1 MHRLYA
7 ILLCAVSSG
16 ASAATAYAP
25 FTFANSATGQSQGL
39 WLADSAHPGN
49 PPVQVSNQTLDGT
62 TANIATFNDWT
73 LDANRHATD
82 IQPQLVV
89 YGVGGHLFKVNLSP
103 LTAVQQLGNG
113 TYQELCS
120 LTPLDQHPFAPG
132 RAFVQA
138 VVEPVGSPNT
148 CAQNLG
154 TQTWLIPANATA
166 AAAPTLRPSFWSVL
180 GAFTDPA
187 TGAFNKWIIW
197 TGNEIDTDNAT
208 FTRASTLLVGPPA
221 GPAPVL
227 TFRLD
232 GTAFIDSQVTAG
244 TTVTDNWYRLTPATA
259 ALIAS
264 FPYANTAPCAF
275 FSTSMLDAATGTFV
289 IVAPDNLGYAAFTTP
304 IGGGAL
310 TQIYSDHSGTVCG
323 AIEGDSASAGFIS
336 LGESDVNT
344 GLTTAIGI
352 NEAGPATQTK
362 VVLAGGPN
370 SSAFV
375 HYTIGGHDWID
386 LSTFGPGGTT
396 FSTIVA
402 DADGTLVQTYANS
415 RISDDGWSGFP
426 VSGAPSN
433 IDRDVVYLFSPA
445 STVNCTGGTL
455 AAINPS
461 TFVSTNIAGLPANA
475 CRPLAFGFG
484 PINLGGLATATG
496 GGSPIQIDP
505 TAGQLYF
512 PLGPQPGGSFLN
524 PAILSGYPFF

>member
-16 ASAATAYAP
+16 ASAATSYAP
-25 FTFANSATGQSQGL
+25 FTFASSATGQNQGL
-39 WLADSAHPGN
+39 WLADAAHPGN
-49 PPVQVSNQTLDGT
+49 PPVQISNQTLDGT
-62 TANIATFNDWT
+62 TSNVATFNDWT
-73 LDANRHATD
+73 LDAARHATNV
-82 IQPQLVV
+82 QAQLVV

-103 LTAVQQLGNG
+103 LAAPQQLSNG

-120 LTPLDQHPFAPG
+120 LTPLDQHPFAPA

-154 TQTWLIPANATA
+154 TQTWLIPASATA

-187 TGAFNKWIIW
+187 TGAFSKWIIW
-197 TGNEIDTDNAT
+197 TGNELDLDNAA

-227 TFRLD
+227 AFRLD
-232 GTAFIDSQVTAG
+232 GTAFVDSQVTAG
-244 TTVTDNWYRLTPATA
+244 TTVTDNWYRLTPTSAT
-259 ALIAS
+259 LIAS

-275 FSTSMLDAATGTFV
+275 VTTSMLDAATGTFV
-289 IVAPDNLGYAAFTTP
+289 IVEPDNLGYAAFTAP
-304 IGGGAL
+304 IGGGPL
-310 TQIYSDHSGTVCG
+310 SQIYTDHSGTACG
-323 AIEGDSASAGFIS
+323 AVEGDSASAGFIS
-336 LGESDVNT
+336 LGEIDVNT
-344 GLTTAIGI
+344 GLATAIGI
-352 NEAGPATQTK
+352 NEAGPATQAK

-370 SSAFV
+370 SNAFV

-402 DADGTLVQTYANS
+402 DADGTVIQTYANT
-415 RISDDGWSGFP
+415 RISDDRWSGFP
-426 VSGAPSN
+426 ASGAPSN
-433 IDRDVVYLFSPA
+433 IDRDLVYLFSPA
-445 STVNCTGGTL
+445 GLVNCTGGTL
-455 AAINPS
+455 AAVDPA
-461 TFVSTNIAGLPANA
+461 TFASIAIDGLPANA

-484 PINLGGLATATG
+484 PVGLGGMANASG

-505 TAGQLYF
+505 AGGQLYF
-512 PLGPQPGGSFLN
+512 LLGPQPGGSFLN
-524 PAILSGYPFF
+524 PIGLLGYPFF